1 MGRKRYKTQVR
12 VNICVGHQPT
22 LPLLCA
28 QEPSRITE
36 PGSGAKSTEGK
47 LSKSQQLKKVFQEYG
62 AVGVSVHIGIS
73 LVSLGMFYTVVSRYD
88 FQQWSP
94 CGWMW

>member
-12 VNICVGHQPT
+12 VSICGSHQ
-22 LPLLCA
+22 PLLCA
-28 QEPSRITE
+28 QEPNKITE

-62 AVGVSVHIGIS
+62 AVGVSLHIGIS
-73 LVSLGMFYTVVSRYD
+73 LVSLGIFYTVVSRYD
-88 FQQWSP
+88 FQQRSLA
-94 CGWMW
+94 GMW

>member
-12 VNICVGHQPT
+12 VSICGSHQ
-22 LPLLCA
+22 PLLCA
-28 QEPSRITE
+28 QEPNRITE

-62 AVGVSVHIGIS
+62 AVGVSLHIGIS
-73 LVSLGMFYTVVSRYD
+73 LVSLGIFYTVVSRYD
-88 FQQWSP
+88 FQQRSLA
-94 CGWMW
+94 GMW